1 MSGIKPLLVG
11 ILLAGLFAFA
21 LIQGGSLLAKHN
33 NANQSITDSPALSS
47 FKINIE
53 DSLGEAEDNANGS
66 LNALGDSPLS
76 EVSGGLVIF
85 TAISGVWKTLKAVPV
100 TIYNLT
106 FGLAKSS
113 IFGEDFNVVFGIIG
127 AIIIMLIIFGVIKM
141 LTSGQDE

>member
-1 MSGIKPLLVG
+1 MSGIRPLLVG

-21 LIQGGSLLAKHN
+21 LIQGGALLSTHN
-33 NANQSITDSPALSS
+33 QANQSITDSPALSG
-47 FKINIE
+47 FKTDIE
-53 DSLGEAEDNANGS
+53 SSLDNAQANANGS
-66 LNALGDSPLS
+66 LTALGDSSLS

-85 TAISGVWKTLKAVPV
+85 SAISGVWKTLKAVPV

-106 FGLAKSS
+106 FGLAKTSV
-113 IFGEDFNVVFGIIG
+113 FGEGFNVVFGIIG

>member
-1 MSGIKPLLVG
+1 MSGIKPLLIGV
-11 ILLAGLFAFA
+11 LLAGLFAFA
-21 LIQGGSLLAKHN
+21 LIQGGSLLAEHN
-33 NANQSITDSPALSS
+33 NANQSITDNPALIV
-47 FKINIE
+47 FKTDLE
-53 DSLGEAEDNANGS
+53 STLGDAHENANGS

-106 FGLAKSS
+106 FGLAKTN
-113 IFGEDFNVVFGIIG
+113 IFGESFNVVFGIIG

>member
-11 ILLAGLFAFA
+11 ILLVGLFAFA
-21 LIQGGSLLAKHN
+21 LLQGGALLSTHN
-33 NANQSITDSPALSS
+33 NANQSITDNPALSS
-47 FKINIE
+47 FQTNIE
-53 DSLGEAEDNANGS
+53 DSLGEAQTNANGS
-66 LNALGDSPLS
+66 LNDLGISPLS

-113 IFGEDFNVVFGIIG
+113 VFGEGFNVVFGILG
-127 AIIIMLIIFGVIKM
+127 AIIIMLIIFGVIK
-141 LTSGQDE
+141 LIQQGQDE